1 MSITSRG
8 GIHEVLTIQA
18 ELNDVENKLEPYWE
32 KTKDIVL
39 RPGTLGG
46 LMGVGKLSLKT
57 NMIY

>member
-1 MSITSRG
+1 
-8 GIHEVLTIQA
+8 VLTIQA